1 MEEMDDFF
9 KTVGATAQFAERLS
23 AATSEDCR
31 LPPRQRVH
39 VRNLINSEMAIWREQ
54 RNAAGT
60 ATAAAAT
67 GGSLISGE
75 GGAIKSANAAA
86 SAIDSAIRV
95 GGAGPSTCIEAGS
108 RCLDLSLCRL
118 TVVGTCFWEAIRAID
133 KLVEFRTPHQLIE
146 FIPGLR
152 LLFSLNAIER
162 KQGRTDL
169 IEAAVLEIVT
179 LSCEEAY
186 ARFSREAQACDLESR
201 CAKWRSKSVQCLV
214 LDPDSIGVARDIQHL
229 SVGNHGVLRQID
241 DTNRIARFCRSDQ
254 LGTTETVHLST
265 GESVSCTYTRTCSH
279 IS

>member
-1 MEEMDDFF
+1 
-9 KTVGATAQFAERLS
+9 
-23 AATSEDCR
+23 
-31 LPPRQRVH
+31 
-39 VRNLINSEMAIWREQ
+39 
-54 RNAAGT
+54 
-60 ATAAAAT
+60 
-67 GGSLISGE
+67 
-75 GGAIKSANAAA
+75 
-86 SAIDSAIRV
+86 
-95 GGAGPSTCIEAGS
+95 
-108 RCLDLSLCRL
+108 
-118 TVVGTCFWEAIRAID
+118 VVGTCFWEAIRAID

-265 GESVSCTYTRTCSH
+265 GESVSCTYTRTWPKYPDAE
-279 IS
+279 ISGRAAGGPPPPHRQPPLPTPPPTPGPLIRPPLEMRCRGLLLLRRILNACLCCPRSQTIGTSVSFAIG